1 MPLTDTQVKNAKPD
15 RRPPARTKGGAAGNG
30 GTAKNSQPPKVYK
43 TKSGEQPKSYKLYD
57 GDNLYI
63 EVFRNGSK
71 IWRFR
76 FKFPKEN
83 VISLGK

>member
-1 MPLTDTQVKNAKPD
+1 MPLTDKQVKNAKPD
-15 RRPPARTKGGAAGNG
+15 RRPPARVKGGTAGHG
-30 GTAKNSQPPKVYK
+30 DTAKNSQLPKVYK

-57 GDNLYI
+57 GENLYI

-76 FKFPKEN
+76 FKFPSGNIRK
-83 VISLGK
+83 